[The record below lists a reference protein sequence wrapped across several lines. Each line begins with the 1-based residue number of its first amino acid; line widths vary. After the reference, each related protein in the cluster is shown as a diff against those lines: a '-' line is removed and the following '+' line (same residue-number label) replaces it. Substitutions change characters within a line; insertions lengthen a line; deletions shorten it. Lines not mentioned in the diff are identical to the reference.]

1 MSKYDT
7 SLESANGL
15 LLESIKKLANLEK
28 LNFFCKIQ
36 FYVVKMFA
44 KKKFPKNDEI
54 YILKSPWPCNFKY
67 VNFAK

>member
-28 LNFFCKIQ
+28 LNFFLQNTVLCSKNVCEKKIS
-36 FYVVKMFA
+36 
-44 KKKFPKNDEI
+44 KKWWNIHFEKPLTMPF
-54 YILKSPWPCNFKY
+54 
-67 VNFAK
+67 

>member
-28 LNFFCKIQ
+28 LNFFLQNTVLYSKNVCEKKNFQ
-36 FYVVKMFA
+36 KMM
-44 KKKFPKNDEI
+44 
-54 YILKSPWPCNFKY
+54 KY
-67 VNFAK
+67 TFWKALDHAISNM